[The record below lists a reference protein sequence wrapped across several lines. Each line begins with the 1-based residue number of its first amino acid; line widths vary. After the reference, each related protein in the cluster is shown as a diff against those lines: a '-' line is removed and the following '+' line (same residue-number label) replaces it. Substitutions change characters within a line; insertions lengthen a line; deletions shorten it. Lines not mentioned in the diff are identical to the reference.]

1 MAIVTVE
8 EAMIMNG
15 WDTADTDLYDQVTSM
30 LPIAEALAE
39 KYCDTSFEKV
49 EDNTIFYSGR
59 NNKFL
64 VLGKYFTVL
73 TAVNLIRRNQ
83 DGTETTTAY
92 PLAFVRKF
100 PPDSDIP
107 GTFRAIKIV
116 STSPYLFEEGEQNIS
131 VQGDY
136 GFDTASAPK
145 PLKIAIAHIV
155 KHLFDLRDY
164 NDTVTKE
171 YGANRSYDANKDVS
185 DIPIH
190 VKKILD
196 HYKLN
201 NTWQ

>member
-1 MAIVTVE
+1 MAILTVDNV
-8 EAMIMNG
+8 MSING
-15 WDTADTDLYDQVTSM
+15 WDTADTDLYDEVTAM

-39 KYCDTSFEKV
+39 KYCDTSFAYE
-49 EDNTIFYSGR
+49 EDGTFLYSGR
-59 NNKFL
+59 GNKFL
-64 VLGKYFTVL
+64 VLGRYFFNLRGVS
-73 TAVNLIRRNQ
+73 LIRRTE
-83 DGTETTTAY
+83 DGGVTDTQY
-92 PLAFVRKF
+92 PLAFVRAF
-100 PPDSDIP
+100 PPNSDIP

-116 STSPYLFEEGEQNIS
+116 STSPYTFEEGEQNIS
-131 VQGDY
+131 VNGDC
-136 GFDTASAPK
+136 GFDEATAPK

-171 YGANRSYDANKDVS
+171 YGANRSYDTNKDVS

-201 NTWQ
+201 NQWQ